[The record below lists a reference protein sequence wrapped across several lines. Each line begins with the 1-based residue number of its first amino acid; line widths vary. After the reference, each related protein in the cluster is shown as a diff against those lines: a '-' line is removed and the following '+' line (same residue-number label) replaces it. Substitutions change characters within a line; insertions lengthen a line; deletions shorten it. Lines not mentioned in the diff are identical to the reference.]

1 MGRTLRVVVQYSSL
15 FLAGGGAAV
24 DEDIKDLVSSCRGGQ
39 EVRTKK
45 ENGPEW
51 SRNLSRV
58 SALKLLITSAV
69 KAASSTRVK
78 QLLS

>member
-1 MGRTLRVVVQYSSL
+1 MAVHYWVGKG
-15 FLAGGGAAV
+15 AGVTAV
-24 DEDIKDLVSSCRGGQ
+24 DEDIKDRVDAWRGGQ
-39 EVRTKK
+39 EVRTEK

-51 SRNLSRV
+51 SWKLSRV

-78 QLLS
+78 PLLS